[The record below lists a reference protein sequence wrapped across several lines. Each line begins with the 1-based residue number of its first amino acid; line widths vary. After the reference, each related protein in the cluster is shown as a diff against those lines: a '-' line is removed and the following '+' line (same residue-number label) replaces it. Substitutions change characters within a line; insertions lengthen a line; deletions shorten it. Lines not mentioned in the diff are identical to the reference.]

1 MVESKISLAAT
12 VLLTLVA
19 LQFTTM
25 SALPSVSYLTMVE
38 FIYAV
43 SFIFTVY
50 VLVVSLMTAW
60 SPRDPESV
68 EAVQF
73 DRRAATIGLVG
84 YVIALALTIA
94 VFLS

>member
-1 MVESKISLAAT
+1 

-50 VLVVSLMTAW
+50 VLVVSLLTAW
-60 SPRDPESV
+60 SSRDPESV

-73 DRRAATIGLVG
+73 DRRAASIGFLGYAVALV
-84 YVIALALTIA
+84 LTLLG
-94 VFLS
+94 FLT